1 MNIRPARSL
10 VTFGAAA
17 VLLFARSSDAN
28 APSDHYQVNYYYED
42 ANTVTDLK
50 SGLTW
55 KLALGSSLTWAQAKT
70 YCQES
75 GLHWRLPT
83 EKELLSLVDLSK
95 SSGPTIDTTYF
106 GTGTLRRLRSR
117 AIRRTHGESTSA
129 PPPWIRST
137 SPRPRAFGASRA
149 PRRWCRG
156 RAPGG
161 SRGELRGFG

>member
-106 GTGTLRRLRSR
+106 GTGTLGLFWSATPLAGDSSYAWGVNFGPASMDSVNVTATASVRCV
-117 AIRRTHGESTSA
+117 TSS
-129 PPPWIRST
+129 PPVV
-137 SPRPRAFGASRA
+137 
-149 PRRWCRG
+149 
-156 RAPGG
+156 
-161 SRGELRGFG
+161 